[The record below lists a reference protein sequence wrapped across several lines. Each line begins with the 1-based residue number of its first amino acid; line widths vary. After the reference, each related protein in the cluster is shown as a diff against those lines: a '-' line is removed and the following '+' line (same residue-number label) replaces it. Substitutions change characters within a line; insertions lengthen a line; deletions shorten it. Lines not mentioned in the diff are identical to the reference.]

1 MPNVPDTPRNPA
13 RHVGTFWTNL
23 NTRKVMAEE
32 TDKIVCFDERPH
44 SFNLPDT
51 DFKAEVVASGLKE
64 SGYDAERTL
73 ISRLGDIRRGFSK
86 DIHDAHS
93 EYSQYDLTD
102 YLYLY
107 VNRRS
112 IYDTLPEGI
121 FHKNLY
127 QSDKSSKEQILDE
140 IRIHRD
146 EEFYARRFFK
156 PFEITLDYMLV
167 SFQNKERRIDEMNV
181 HPDFVSIFSDQWPVL
196 KLLPVHLAIMLIRML
211 AYMEQITVNPSKI
224 SECMSML
231 TGVPIRLQK
240 GEKSVVEA
248 DPHLVPKLGECL
260 LGDTMVLG
268 NRFADGT
275 YQMLLEI
282 GPLPAQKMET
292 LFSDT
297 IDRQILCDLMDLFL
311 PADKEIQVRYI
322 IQQEDAQFKLGN
334 PTEQGAYLGISTYL

>member
-1 MPNVPDTPRNPA
+1 MV
-13 RHVGTFWTNL
+13 
-23 NTRKVMAEE
+23 EE
-32 TDKIVCFDERPH
+32 TDKIVCFDEHSH

-64 SGYDAERTL
+64 NGYDAERTL

-93 EYSQYDLTD
+93 EYSHSDLTD

-107 VNRRS
+107 VNRRGF
-112 IYDTLPEGI
+112 YDTLPEGI

-127 QSDKSSKEQILDE
+127 QSEKISKEEILDE

-156 PFEITLDYMLV
+156 PFELALDYMLV
-167 SFQNKERRIDEMNV
+167 TFQNKERRIDAMNV
-181 HPDFVSIFSDQWPVL
+181 HPDFVSIFSEQWPIL
-196 KLLPVHLAIMLIRML
+196 KLLPVHLAVMLIRML
-211 AYMEQITVNPSKI
+211 AYIEQITTSPAKI
-224 SECMSML
+224 GGCMSIL
-231 TGVPIRLQK
+231 VGVPVRLRR
-240 GEKSVVEA
+240 GEKNIVEA
-248 DPHLVPKLGECL
+248 DPGLIPKLGECL

-275 YQMLLEI
+275 FQMLLEI
-282 GPLPAQKMET
+282 GPLPARKMET
-292 LFSDT
+292 FFPGT
-297 IDRQILCDLMDLFL
+297 IDNQILSALMDLFL

-322 IQQEDAQFKLGN
+322 IRQEDTQFRLWDSAG
-334 PTEQGAYLGISTYL
+334 QGAYLGISTYL